1 MRCPMQA
8 FKSICR
14 FALTAA
20 IATASGWAHA
30 QQPIVVQTMT
40 CVGEEPFWR
49 LDANPTTGTYSAL
62 TAKRKREVVFRGS
75 LQSLSF
81 LSPPVLVWRGDST
94 HLPRET
100 LVATVREEAC
110 RSTMADGPPMTHRAI
125 LSLKAGEAV
134 TGCCTVRAAY
144 DARTAPVANVAA
156 KNPDD
161 WARFLT
167 DLLPAMS
174 LCMTRAAPR
183 ARWIARAAPL
193 DQTQATVRIVDIDGQ
208 ALDCTANLTG
218 RGVPAIVRV
227 AAGAPP
233 LPGAGNPRFLPA
245 REQPPMVSCGKLE
258 RVVGKNNAVLGYLHY
273 DPC

>member
-1 MRCPMQA
+1 MGAGLVLACVA
-8 FKSICR
+8 CG
-14 FALTAA
+14 AL
-20 IATASGWAHA
+20 A
-30 QQPIVVQTMT
+30 QQPVVVQTLT
-40 CVGEEPFWR
+40 CRGEEPFWR
-49 LDANPTTGTYSAL
+49 LDANRTTGTYSAL
-62 TAKRKREVVFRGS
+62 AAKGRREVVFRGS
-75 LQSLSF
+75 LQALSF

-110 RSTMADGPPMTHRAI
+110 RSTMADGPPMTHRAF
-125 LSLKAGEAV
+125 LSLKTGEAV

-144 DARTAPVANVAA
+144 DARTAPTADVAA

-174 LCMTRAAPR
+174 LCMTRAGPR

-193 DQTQATVRIVDIDGQ
+193 NHGQAAVRIVDLDGQ
-208 ALDCTANLTG
+208 ALDCTADLTG
-218 RGVPAIVRV
+218 RGVPTIVRV
-227 AAGAPP
+227 PAGTPP
-233 LPGAGNPRFLPA
+233 LAGAGNPRFLPA

-258 RVVGKNNAVLGYLHY
+258 RFVGRNNAVLGYLHY